1 MADFFG
7 DMVPP
12 QTPLPIPD
20 PFGRAQGVLNRGDNL
35 FSRTRAFRL
44 SMRFDGNLALHVI
57 DDRDLPPDITQG
69 QYLTLLWT
77 SNTLGSGF
85 TCEMQND
92 GNLVVYNEARGPV
105 FATNTQ
111 NNNGAFLRCQ
121 DDGNLVVYSAQG
133 VALFDTSTFAG
144 PR

>member
-1 MADFFG
+1 MSDFFG

-12 QTPLPIPD
+12 QTPLPNPD
-20 PFGRAQGVLNRGDNL
+20 PFGRAQGVLRRGDNL

-44 SMRFDGNLALHVI
+44 SMQTDGNLVLYVI
-57 DDRDLPPDITQG
+57 DDGNLPQDITKG
-69 QYLTLLWT
+69 QYLTVLWA
-77 SNTLGSGF
+77 SNTEGSGF

-121 DDGNLVVYSAQG
+121 DDGNLVVYTAQG
-133 VALFDTSTFAG
+133 GAIFASNTFAG